1 VVFFLGFGRLVSGP
15 LPATGAPPPA
25 ARWPFPRASS
35 RRCWRIGSAV
45 GARELR
51 GRRSGA
57 VPAGHREA
65 APQVHGG
72 SAGQVV
78 RGVLSERGFAG
89 LYQGLI
95 GRLIQTVTSNVG
107 FFIWQTI
114 FVQAALS
121 RVQGVAGDRRQLG
134 TGLSLLV
141 NMFAQQFNR
150 ILTTPVDVVA
160 NVNQADP
167 NSRGFFHTFVRLAR
181 TGGRATL
188 WRGLSLALL
197 LSLNPAMMFTLVGK
211 LSALVLRVRGKESLA
226 ASDMFWVS
234 GISKA
239 VATLVTYPLIRAKAV
254 AQTMGSD
261 GVVASL
267 RGIVETDGVRGLY
280 QGVWLLS
287 YKTILFNSMMMALK
301 QKFAAVLDRPVD
313 KRAPLSR
320 QLTWRKQE
328 ENELRQKTQLVKA
341 DSFPWDHEGS
351 VVYVDGAWSFLHDA
365 QQHFLREASSRGDY
379 LLVGVH
385 GDQCLRDAMGA
396 YPSECFA
403 ERVGRLKKHPLVS
416 AVVEAAPWEVTEE
429 TSSASWA
436 CRRSSRASRSPR
448 SRTAAGP
455 RAATRWPPATPT
467 RTAGGWASS
476 RSRADA
482 HEATEHDV
490 WLRSVQRIVFSNVD
504 ASIDW
509 RILVRDGVQ
518 GAFGSNPGYAGGGSP
533 PSGSERRARSESL
546 PRSGE

>member
-416 AVVEAAPWEVTEE
+416 AVVEAAPWEVTEDLVRE
-429 TSSASWA
+429 LGVQKVLAGFPISKVQDCRGPQGGDALA
-436 CRRSSRASRSPR
+436 AGDPYAHCRRLGIFEEVESLNK
-448 SRTAAGP
+448 
-455 RAATRWPPATPT
+455 
-467 RTAGGWASS
+467 
-476 RSRADA
+476 
-482 HEATEHDV
+482 ATEHDV

>member
-1 VVFFLGFGRLVSGP
+1 MALSPSLFQKVLDEV
-15 LPATGAPPPA
+15 
-25 ARWPFPRASS
+25 
-35 RRCWRIGSAV
+35 
-45 GARELR
+45 
-51 GRRSGA
+51 RSGLLSSVVA
-57 VPAGHREA
+57 EA
-65 APQVHGG
+65 ALFPLDTVKLLQQVHGG
-72 SAGQVV
+72 SALEVA
-78 RGVLSERGFAG
+78 RGVLHERGPIG
-89 LYQGLI
+89 LYRGLI

-121 RVQGVAGDRRQLG
+121 RVQSVAGDRRQLG

-150 ILTTPVDVVA
+150 VLTTPVDVVA

-188 WRGLSLALL
+188 WRGLNLALL
-197 LSLNPAMMFTLVGK
+197 LSLNPALMFTLVGK
-211 LSALVLRVRGKESLA
+211 LSALVLRVRDEESLA

-239 VATLVTYPLIRAKAV
+239 VATLVTYPLISGAV

-261 GVVASL
+261 GVMASL
-267 RGIVETDGVRGLY
+267 RGIVKKDGAIGLY

-301 QKFAAVLDRPVD
+301 QKFGAILDRPVD

-320 QLTWRKQE
+320 KLTWRKLE
-328 ENELRQKTQLVKA
+328 ENELRQRTQLVQA
-341 DSFPWDHEGS
+341 DAFPWDHEGS

-385 GDQCLRDAMGA
+385 GDQCLRDVMGA

-403 ERVGRLKKHPLVS
+403 ERMDRLKKHPLVG
-416 AVVEAAPWEVTEE
+416 AVLEAAPWEVTEDLVRE
-429 TSSASWA
+429 LGVQKVLAGAPISKVQDCRGPGDEDAPA
-436 CRRSSRASRSPR
+436 ADDPYRHCRRLGIFEEVESLNQ
-448 SRTAAGP
+448 
-455 RAATRWPPATPT
+455 
-467 RTAGGWASS
+467 
-476 RSRADA
+476 
-482 HEATEHDV
+482 ATEHDV
-490 WLRSVQRIVFSNVD
+490 WLRRMQRIVFSNVD

-509 RILVRDGVQ
+509 RILVRDGAQ
-518 GAFGSNPGYAGGGSP
+518 GAFGANPGYAGGSAPEGR
-533 PSGSERRARSESL
+533 GRSKSRPRSASR
-546 PRSGE
+546 PRSGRGAGA